1 MDTYRSKP
9 PKTKQK
15 KDKTTKPDKE
25 YKKPRSRS
33 RSFQKLNKKEQ
44 DTSTE
49 ASKRFLKKKG
59 K

>member
-15 KDKTTKPDKE
+15 KDKATKPDKE
-25 YKKPRSRS
+25 YKKPRS